1 MCGPVVVVQVQN
13 CTSRF
18 DQVAGPDAQSRQLG
32 HSLVCPF
39 YDENRPIGHRQSPA
53 AYRGGEEVVLLGS
66 RDLHPRRFNAAPSA
80 KSVVRTFLTSTG
92 TNSVSRRCH
101 IEEDDRLRRSFFP
114 HYLWQLDGFD
124 LLREAE
130 HFESPDSI
138 PVHVDFVPLQAVT
151 GRSGM
156 GMMIVVPSFPEG
168 Q

>member
-1 MCGPVVVVQVQN
+1 M
-13 CTSRF
+13 
-18 DQVAGPDAQSRQLG
+18 
-32 HSLVCPF
+32 CPF
-39 YDENRPIGHRQSPA
+39 TMRIVQFVIATRLPPVEAAKKLCSSEADTYTGEIQRSAFVQIG
-53 AYRGGEEVVLLGS
+53 
-66 RDLHPRRFNAAPSA
+66 SA
-80 KSVVRTFLTSTG
+80 HVLTSTG
-92 TNSVSRRCH
+92 TQFRIRRCH

-114 HYLWQLDGFD
+114 HYIWQLDGFD

-156 GMMIVVPSFPEG
+156 GMMIVVPAFPEG